1 MPRAS
6 ADERRP
12 RRRSRRCALVDAGRV
27 ASSAM
32 VLRLRSGCRMI
43 SSPVRDVVASALRG
57 ALERIREVVP
67 HDLADAMVLTRRLL
81 RFVLVFMAVHL
92 FDSIGTS
99 VLVVRVTVVLVV
111 PTAFRTVLFGSYGAL
126 SRPSRLFTAAWCE
139 IRVARTSSF
148 APDRD
153 R

>member
-12 RRRSRRCALVDAGRV
+12 RRRSRRRALVDAGRV

-32 VLRLRSGCRMI
+32 VLRLRSGCYMI
-43 SSPVRDVVASALRG
+43 SFPVRDVVASAFRG

-81 RFVLVFMAVHL
+81 RFVFVFMAVHL

-111 PTAFRTVLFGSYGAL
+111 PTALRTVLFGVVRGAFSPKSL
-126 SRPSRLFTAAWCE
+126 VHGRLVRDSSGEDFILCARP
-139 IRVARTSSF
+139 
-148 APDRD
+148 
-153 R
+153 